1 MGVVHLTNTPNANN
15 PNGLNQD
22 NMSEAQL
29 AMLLVGTVIVMAL
42 IYRPTARRAV

>member
-1 MGVVHLTNTPNANN
+1 MGVVHLTNNPNAV
-15 PNGLNQD
+15 NQD
-22 NMSEAQL
+22 DVSETQL